1 MQNNDTP
8 ADGKDSAQTESES
21 ALCGAACS
29 LPSRAD
35 LSIRITEALEIL
47 DDLERSK
54 VVYGGFAKNCLK
66 RIRETLHPENAEVSG
81 PPPVTHESKQSAT
94 GGFAA
99 PIG

>member
-1 MQNNDTP
+1 MAKLYKTHEEAVQAWNDENLQKLLKSKIPSDAT
-8 ADGKDSAQTESES
+8 
-21 ALCGAACS
+21 ACS

-66 RIRETLHPENAEVSG
+66 RIRETLHPENAKAMAS
-81 PPPVTHESKQSAT
+81 PPLTTPKQ
-94 GGFAA
+94 
-99 PIG
+99 